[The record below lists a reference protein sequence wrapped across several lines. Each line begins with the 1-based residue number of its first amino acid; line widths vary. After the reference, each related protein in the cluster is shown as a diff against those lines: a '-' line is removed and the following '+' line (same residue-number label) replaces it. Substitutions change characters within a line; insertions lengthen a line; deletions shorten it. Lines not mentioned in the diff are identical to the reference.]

1 MKTKGITVWE
11 QHAEKFVLGLA
22 GLLFV
27 GFTAIQFIGDPN
39 AVPLGAK
46 EITPAEVDGILT
58 EEAENL

>member
-39 AVPLGAK
+39 VVQPGAK
-46 EITPAEVDGILT
+46 KITPGDFDGI
-58 EEAENL
+58 